1 MKCCLECGEKLV
13 LKECGDEGEVP
24 FCGGC
29 QVFRFPVFSTAISTA
44 ILNQD
49 RNKILL
55 LQQSNRNDYTL
66 LAGYVTK
73 GEDAENTLVRE
84 VKEEVGLNIV
94 AYEFMRSR
102 YFARTNTLMLN
113 FMSIADSEIIPGLN
127 AEVEKAV
134 WFSFDD
140 ALKNIKDKSL
150 AKIFLSAIIDRVS
163 MRRES
168 LRFPDK

>member
-1 MKCCLECGEKLV
+1 MKYCLECGSKLV
-13 LKECGDEGEVP
+13 LKVCGEEGEVP
-24 FCGGC
+24 FCDEC

-44 ILNQD
+44 ILN
-49 RNKILL
+49 REKNKILL

-94 AYEFMRSR
+94 SYEFMRSR
-102 YFARTNTLMLN
+102 YFARTDTLMLN
-113 FMSIADSEIIPGLN
+113 YLSIADSEIVPGLN

-140 ALKNIKDKSL
+140 ALKNIKEKSL

-168 LRFPDK
+168 LRFPEK